1 VGIATAPAHTG
12 GDELNE
18 APMKTVASTCVI
30 SLAAFLAAASVT
42 PAFAAT
48 CESLTA
54 AALSDAT
61 IARVEVVAPG
71 GFLPPGGGRRGEG
84 RANPYK
90 DLPEFCRVAATLTP
104 SSDSDIKVELWL
116 PSKGW
121 NGKFQAVGNGGWAGV
136 ISYAAMADAL
146 RAGYATASTDTGH
159 VGGRGT
165 FALDHPEKLI
175 DFSWR
180 SEHEMTVKARTLIQ
194 ALYGVAPRL
203 SYWNGCSTGG
213 RQGLKEAQMFPNDYD
228 GIIAGAPANR
238 TAISLWIAHAVLKDP
253 ASYIP
258 PAKYPVIH
266 QAALAACDAADG
278 LKDGLIDDPARCHF
292 DPAVLRCK
300 GAEEPSCLTDA
311 QVAAA
316 KKIYSP
322 AINPRTGAELFSS
335 LVPGT
340 ELGWGVQALGPEPSA
355 NIYDQYRYVVFK
367 DANWDWK
374 TFDFDK
380 DMVRGERPENLVM
393 NATDPNMKAFFA
405 HGGKLLLYHG
415 WSDSSVPT
423 LNTIKY
429 YNSVVKSL
437 GGADEAADRIRLFL
451 APGMGHCGGGEGPS
465 VFDKVHPLERWVEQ
479 GLVPD
484 ALLASHVTDGKVDRT
499 RPLCPYPQVAKYKGT
514 GSIDDATSFV
524 CAPPPRK

>member
-1 VGIATAPAHTG
+1 MAV
-12 GDELNE
+12 
-18 APMKTVASTCVI
+18 
-30 SLAAFLAAASVT
+30 LAAAAAT

-48 CESLTA
+48 CESLS
-54 AALSDAT
+54 ALSLKDAT
-61 IARVEVVAPG
+61 VTRAEVVPAG
-71 GFLPPGGGRRGEG
+71 KFPPPDSGRRGQA
-84 RANPYK
+84 RANPYA
-90 DLPEFCRVAATLTP
+90 DLPQFCRVAATLTP
-104 SSDSDIKVELWL
+104 SSDSDIKVEVWL
-116 PSKGW
+116 PASAGGVAAW

-136 ISYAAMADAL
+136 ISYPAMADAL

-180 SEHEMTVKARTLIQ
+180 SEHEMTVKAKALIE
-194 ALYGVAPRL
+194 AFYGAAARR

-213 RQGLKEAQMFPNDYD
+213 RQGLKEAQMFPDDYD

-238 TAISLWIAHAVLKDP
+238 TAISLWIADAVLKDP
-253 ASYIP
+253 ATYIP
-258 PAKYPVIH
+258 PAKYPLIH

-278 LKDGLIDDPARCHF
+278 LKDGLIDDPSKCRF
-292 DPAVLRCK
+292 DPAVLRCS
-300 GAEEPSCLTDA
+300 GADGPSCLTDA

-340 ELGWGVQALGPEPSA
+340 ELGWGIQAQGPEPSA

-380 DMVRGERPENLVM
+380 DVVRGDRPENVIM
-393 NATDPNMKAFFA
+393 NATNPDMKAFFS

-415 WSDSSVPT
+415 WSDPQVPT

-429 YNSVVKSL
+429 YASVVKGL
-437 GGADEAADRIRLFL
+437 GGGDKAADRVRLFL

-465 VFDKVHPLERWVEQ
+465 VFDKVGPLERWVEQ
-479 GLVPD
+479 GKAPD
-484 ALLASHVTDGKVDRT
+484 VLAASHITDGKVDRT
-499 RPLCPYPQVAKYKGT
+499 RPLCPFPQVARYKGK
-514 GSIDDATSFV
+514 GSIDDAMNFE
-524 CAPPPRK
+524 CAAPSRK